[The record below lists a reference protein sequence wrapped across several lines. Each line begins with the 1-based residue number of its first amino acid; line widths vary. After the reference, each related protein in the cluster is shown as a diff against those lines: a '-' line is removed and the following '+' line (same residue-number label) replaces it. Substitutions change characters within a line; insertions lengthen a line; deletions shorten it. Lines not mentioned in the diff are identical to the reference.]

1 MTFRQ
6 FAFKNVHRNKRLYA
20 AYLLSSAFSVMVFFV
35 YAVFAFHP
43 GLKTEGIGGHV
54 STGLHFAEAVIYV
67 FSFFFVLFSMS
78 AFLKSRKKELGL
90 LVMHGMTGM
99 QLRKM
104 IFMENMMI
112 GLVSILTGIGTGMV
126 LAKAILLAAENV
138 LGLKKSLPFYM
149 PVEALGLTAGAFVL
163 LFAVIS
169 FFTVS
174 MFRGNQLTAFIKR
187 SAAPKPEPRASSLL
201 ALLSALLLAAGY
213 ITALRVKGVYVSV
226 ALVPVS
232 TVVIIGTYFLFTQLS
247 VYIIGHL
254 KKNPSIL
261 FKKTNL
267 LLFSDLAYRMKDNA
281 RTFFIVSIVS
291 TVAFSAIGALVGFR
305 TVMTKAVQEENPFA
319 FDYSSYAGNEREAS
333 QVELIR
339 TRLKEEGISYR
350 ELRAKGLYQTVGDS
364 QAMFVKSSEYNPIAR
379 AAGGKAVDPQGD
391 KAIKII
397 PVKTP
402 AEKEKQTNL
411 TLKESGEPISIA
423 GNTQSFAFPSYESFY
438 VVSDNKFAALR
449 SSAKTQHFYIFDA
462 EDWKS
467 TSDIGEELAKELP
480 ISRLGKEY
488 SFFPLA
494 HEMDKIVQGYGA
506 ILFVGLFIGAVFFVA
521 AGSFLY
527 FRLFS
532 DLDEDKKKFSRIAKI
547 GLTDDELSK
556 VVSVQIGLLFFVPSG
571 VAAVHGAVALTSMQ
585 NMFGTSLFKE
595 SALVLGSFLLI
606 QLVYYVFIRSAY
618 LKNIKKALR

>member
-43 GLKTEGIGGHV
+43 GLKTEGIGSHV
-54 STGLHFAEAVIYV
+54 SVGLHFAEGVIYV

-90 LVMHGMTGM
+90 LVMHGMTSM

-104 IFMENMMI
+104 IFLENIMI
-112 GLVSILTGIGTGMV
+112 GLFSILIGIGTGLV

-138 LGLKKSLPFYM
+138 LGLKEALPFYM
-149 PVEALGLTAGAFVL
+149 PFEALGLTAGAFVL
-163 LFAVIS
+163 LFVFIS
-169 FFTVS
+169 IFTVS
-174 MFRGNQLTAFIKR
+174 IFRGNQLAAFIKG
-187 SAAPKPEPRASSLL
+187 SAAPKPEPRASRLL
-201 ALLSALLLAAGY
+201 ALLSAVLLGTGY
-213 ITALRVKGVYVSV
+213 FTALKVEGVYVSV

-247 VYIIGHL
+247 VYIIGRL
-254 KKNPSIL
+254 KKKHSFL
-261 FKKTNL
+261 FKRTNL

-291 TVAFSAIGALVGFR
+291 TVAFSAIGSLVGFR

-319 FDYSSYAGNEREAS
+319 FDYSSYAGNKEEAA
-333 QVELIR
+333 QVGLIR
-339 TRLKEEGISYR
+339 TKLKEEEISYR
-350 ELRAKGLYQTVGDS
+350 EFKAVGLYQTVGDRT
-364 QAMFVKSSEYNPIAR
+364 AMFVKSSEYNPIAR
-379 AAGGKAVDPQGD
+379 AAGGNAVDPVRD
-391 KAIKII
+391 EAIKIV
-397 PVKTP
+397 PRKTP
-402 AEKEKQTNL
+402 AEKGKLTNL
-411 TLKESGEPISIA
+411 TLVESGESISAA
-423 GNTQSFAFPSYESFY
+423 GNTQSYAFPVYESFY
-438 VVSDNKFAALR
+438 VVSDNKFAALQD
-449 SSAKTQHFYIFDA
+449 SANERHFYMFDVK
-462 EDWKS
+462 DWKS
-467 TSDIGEELAKELP
+467 TSDIGEELAEELP

-494 HEMDKIVQGYGA
+494 HELDKIVQWYGA

-547 GLTDDELSK
+547 GLTDAELSK
-556 VVSVQIGLLFFVPSG
+556 VVSVQIGLLFFVPVC
-571 VAAVHGAVALTSMQ
+571 VAAVHGAVALTSLQ
-585 NMFGTSLFKE
+585 NMFGTSLIKE

-606 QLVYYVFIRSAY
+606 QLVYYAFIRSAY
-618 LKNIKKALR
+618 LRNIKGALR